1 MKKITL
7 LLLFLSLYLVGQAIV
22 SKTVNITAG
31 GLLSTLTTTELST
44 VTNLTIAG
52 TIDARDF
59 VTMRDKMPVL
69 AVLDISTVNIAA
81 YNGNDGTFTDT
92 LYPANTLPE
101 YSFYNQANG
110 QGKTSLTT
118 ITIPS
123 SVTSIGTGAFESSGL
138 TSVTIP
144 NSVTSILQGT
154 FYGCSSLTTITI
166 PSSVTSIGD
175 ETFGYCSGLTSIH
188 IPSSVTSIG
197 TDAFAYCSGLTTISI
212 PSSVTSISQSTFY
225 GCSGLTS
232 IDIPSSVTS
241 IGDYV
246 FVNCKD
252 LTSITIPSSVTS
264 IGTDAFA
271 YCSGL
276 TSISIPSSVTSIRS
290 VAFGYCSGLTSIY
303 TYATTPVDLSLSADV
318 FTGVNTSTCILYV
331 PSGSLNAYQGANQ
344 WKVFTHI
351 VGMTNTGVSS
361 EIINPIYLYPNPVT
375 DGFFIKGLNGNGT
388 LALLDISGKMLL
400 TKQVSGNEY
409 VSLSTFS
416 KGLYIVKI
424 TSAEGTIERKLLK
437 E

>member
-123 SVTSIGTGAFESSGL
+123 SVTSIG
-138 TSVTIP
+138 
-144 NSVTSILQGT
+144 
-154 FYGCSSLTTITI
+154 
-166 PSSVTSIGD
+166 D

-188 IPSSVTSIG
+188 IPS
-197 TDAFAYCSGLTTISI
+197 
-212 PSSVTSISQSTFY
+212 
-225 GCSGLTS
+225 
-232 IDIPSSVTS
+232 
-241 IGDYV
+241 
-246 FVNCKD
+246 
-252 LTSITIPSSVTS
+252 
-264 IGTDAFA
+264 
-271 YCSGL
+271 
-276 TSISIPSSVTSIRS
+276 
-290 VAFGYCSGLTSIY
+290 
-303 TYATTPVDLSLSADV
+303 
-318 FTGVNTSTCILYV
+318 
-331 PSGSLNAYQGANQ
+331 
-344 WKVFTHI
+344 
-351 VGMTNTGVSS
+351 
-361 EIINPIYLYPNPVT
+361 
-375 DGFFIKGLNGNGT
+375 
-388 LALLDISGKMLL
+388 
-400 TKQVSGNEY
+400 
-409 VSLSTFS
+409 
-416 KGLYIVKI
+416 
-424 TSAEGTIERKLLK
+424 
-437 E
+437 